1 MIELIWDRGRS
12 GTATA
17 QSGASITVGDASDFS
32 PDDLLAASAAGCLM
46 RTFLQ
51 ESSEAR
57 VPILSYASASHVEA
71 PERSGPARV
80 VIRCY
85 VVAAEG
91 SSPSEI
97 QSLLRTSVTESPIC
111 RLLGDGVTC
120 QADIRCLCGAC
131 AS

>member
-12 GTATA
+12 GTATV
-17 QSGASITVGDASDFS
+17 QTGASITVGDASDFS

-57 VPILSYASASHVEA
+57 VPILSYACASHVESVEHSA
-71 PERSGPARV
+71 AARV

-97 QSLLRTSVTESPIC
+97 RALLRLSVAESPIC
-111 RLLGDGVTC
+111 RMLGDGLMC

>member
-17 QSGASITVGDASDFS
+17 PSGASITVGDGSDFS

-51 ESSEAR
+51 ESGEAR

-71 PERSGPARV
+71 LERSGPAHV

-97 QSLLRTSVTESPIC
+97 QGLLRKSVAESPIC
-111 RLLGDGVTC
+111 QMLGAGVTC
-120 QADIRCLCGAC
+120 QADIRCLRGAC